1 MALNFSEKKR
11 LLEKL
16 PLENEFIKAKTI
28 NSFNPWFGADGGRG
42 IQTSGVNSCLVIA
55 TPNYLAYISAVR
67 PQKQISRFIELL
79 IQRRQADQIQLVG
92 QARSI
97 ARKKV
102 LEVLEAHSL
111 QPVKDISFSGR
122 QTSYSVYIKNG
133 KIRFVKD

>member
-1 MALNFSEKKR
+1 
-11 LLEKL
+11 
-16 PLENEFIKAKTI
+16 
-28 NSFNPWFGADGGRG
+28 
-42 IQTSGVNSCLVIA
+42 VIA
-55 TPNYLAYISAVR
+55 TPNYLAHISAVR

-122 QTSYSVYIKNG
+122 QTSIRSILKW
-133 KIRFVKD
+133 KIRFVKISMTVLKRWSS